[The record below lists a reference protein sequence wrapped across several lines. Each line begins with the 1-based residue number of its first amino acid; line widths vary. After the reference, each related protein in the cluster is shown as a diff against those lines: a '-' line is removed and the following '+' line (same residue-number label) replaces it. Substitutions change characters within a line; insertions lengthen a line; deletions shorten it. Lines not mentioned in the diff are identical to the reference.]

1 MQTSTVLLI
10 ASLGAISVL
19 LMLYVYI
26 YTFEYRL
33 FLGLWFIGWA
43 IVAINYGLDAFSP
56 DILRQNH
63 TIFFLSLIS
72 YFYANLLIS
81 RGTLIFLKTKA
92 KMNLFTSI
100 GLVWLLFF
108 IFFSTRNWS
117 DLQMIKYTHLSVFAL
132 SAWVGTAMI
141 RSAKRCGKLAFF
153 LGLLNIAWVANT
165 VIFSYILEIPRI
177 APYIV
182 SQIILLLNAIGLIQF
197 FLKEQRNEIERRS
210 DQIAYLTFHDE
221 LTGLYNRAYFE
232 KKIQELEKNN
242 ECLPVS
248 LLIGDMNGL
257 KFINDVFGHQAGDN
271 WLKRT
276 AAIIQQSC
284 RQNDIIA
291 RWGGDEFAVILPNTD
306 KEKALEIGHKIS
318 AVCKSNQEED
328 VFFSISLG
336 VAAKN
341 DSETDLNKVLT
352 KAERLMYENKIIEG
366 KKARLAFV
374 ETLGKLLHKKGYESK
389 EHVER
394 LEALAEEFALVLNL
408 SRENLNNLLQA
419 VNLHDI
425 GKIGISEDI
434 VLKESRLN
442 ESEWSIMKKH
452 VEIGYRLA
460 QVSGE
465 FAHLAGV
472 ILHHHE
478 WWNGQ
483 GYPQGLKGE
492 DIPLLS
498 RIISILHAFDVMTH
512 PQPYKSAVSTNE
524 ALHELSLQAGTQF
537 DPALVPIF
545 IDMISDKSLG

>member
-1 MQTSTVLLI
+1 
-10 ASLGAISVL
+10 
-19 LMLYVYI
+19 
-26 YTFEYRL
+26 
-33 FLGLWFIGWA
+33 
-43 IVAINYGLDAFSP
+43 
-56 DILRQNH
+56 
-63 TIFFLSLIS
+63 
-72 YFYANLLIS
+72 
-81 RGTLIFLKTKA
+81 
-92 KMNLFTSI
+92 
-100 GLVWLLFF
+100 
-108 IFFSTRNWS
+108 
-117 DLQMIKYTHLSVFAL
+117 
-132 SAWVGTAMI
+132 
-141 RSAKRCGKLAFF
+141 
-153 LGLLNIAWVANT
+153 
-165 VIFSYILEIPRI
+165 
-177 APYIV
+177 
-182 SQIILLLNAIGLIQF
+182 
-197 FLKEQRNEIERRS
+197 
-210 DQIAYLTFHDE
+210 
-221 LTGLYNRAYFE
+221 
-232 KKIQELEKNN
+232 
-242 ECLPVS
+242 
-248 LLIGDMNGL
+248 MNGL
-257 KFINDVFGHQAGDN
+257 KFINDVFGHQEGDN
-271 WLKRT
+271 WLKQI
-276 AAIIQQSC
+276 AFIIQQSC

-306 KEKALEIGHKIS
+306 KEKALSIGQKIS
-318 AVCKSNQEED
+318 AACNSNQEED

-341 DSETDLNKVLT
+341 DSETDLYKVLT
-352 KAERLMYENKIIEG
+352 EAERLMYENKLIEG

-374 ETLGKLLHKKGYESK
+374 EALGRLLHKKGYESK

-442 ESEWSIMKKH
+442 ESEWSVMKKH